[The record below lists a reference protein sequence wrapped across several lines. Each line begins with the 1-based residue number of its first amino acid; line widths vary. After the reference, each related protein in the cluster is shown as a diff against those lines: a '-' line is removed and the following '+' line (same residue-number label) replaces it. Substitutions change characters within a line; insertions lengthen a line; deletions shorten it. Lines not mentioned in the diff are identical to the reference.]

1 MKIYTNENGEIK
13 DVNSTKDPSLIE
25 YDLIDAT
32 NPFLVPEPWSV
43 AKICCYKVTVF
54 NGIVTMMTPYV
65 DSKLIEHIDQL
76 VQQVEAV
83 TPWSA
88 SKTAY
93 IDDTE
98 IIFTNV
104 PSGNMSVYVG
114 GVNHT
119 LFEREG
125 DMVTVKFEPL
135 EEVTEVTINVI

>member
-25 YDLIDAT
+25 YDLVDAT
-32 NPFLVPEPWSV
+32 NPFLGWSV

-65 DSKLIEHIDQL
+65 DSRLIEHIDQL
-76 VQQVEAV
+76 GQQVEAV
-83 TPWSA
+83 TPWSET
-88 SKTAY
+88 KTAY

-125 DMVTVKFEPL
+125 DRVTVKFEPL
-135 EEVTEVTINVI
+135 EEVTEVTINII